1 MYNNRYSDLINGGI
15 NLKNI
20 LKYIPGFRTGQK
32 WKMIIALIYY
42 LIALL
47 DLTNG
52 FNLFLIRFIMPFIFF
67 SFVNIFKLR
76 NYWREAFREKGEAR
90 IKVNAALLK
99 CIGFI
104 IVLFVAF
111 ATLPTT
117 KNNSLV
123 SDNIKETKDI
133 QTTTVTNKKNIETT
147 DNKTLS
153 SNTQTSF
160 ENHKSK
166 ENTTHTKESTTHTQD
181 NKIVPTKP
189 AVKNSK
195 NNATIK
201 NNESLKKTQKK
212 QNVTKKSVKKS
223 RQVWLSET
231 GKKYHSISNCGR
243 MNPNRARKV
252 SIEEAESLGCGP
264 CSKCM

>member
-1 MYNNRYSDLINGGI
+1 MYNNRYSD
-15 NLKNI
+15 
-20 LKYIPGFRTGQK
+20 
-32 WKMIIALIYY
+32 
-42 LIALL
+42 
-47 DLTNG
+47 
-52 FNLFLIRFIMPFIFF
+52 
-67 SFVNIFKLR
+67 
-76 NYWREAFREKGEAR
+76 
-90 IKVNAALLK
+90 
-99 CIGFI
+99 
-104 IVLFVAF
+104 
-111 ATLPTT
+111 
-117 KNNSLV
+117 
-123 SDNIKETKDI
+123 
-133 QTTTVTNKKNIETT
+133 
-147 DNKTLS
+147 
-153 SNTQTSF
+153 SF

-166 ENTTHTKESTTHTQD
+166 ENITDIKESTTHTQD

-252 SIEEAESLGCGP
+252 SIEQAESLGCGT